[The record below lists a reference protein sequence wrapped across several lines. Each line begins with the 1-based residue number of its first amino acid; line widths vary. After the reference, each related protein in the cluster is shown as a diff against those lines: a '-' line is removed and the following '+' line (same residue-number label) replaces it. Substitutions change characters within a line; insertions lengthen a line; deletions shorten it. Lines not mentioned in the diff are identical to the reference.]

1 LKIRKKFH
9 DHKAKGKH
17 LPKGKMENIPE
28 ETTIEK
34 EEEGEKF
41 KKI

>member
-1 LKIRKKFH
+1 
-9 DHKAKGKH
+9 
-17 LPKGKMENIPE
+17 MENIPE

-41 KKI
+41 KKIQIEEASDDSNFSEDEE